1 MSLAEVKRF
10 NDDLKAKP
18 ALLDALKGEATD
30 LPSIIAFAVSRG
42 YEIKLEDVRAAVR
55 ATKADLS
62 DEAIDKIVGG
72 VVPLLTLIP
81 IPLADAQ
88 EGIVQ
93 AHSLSSIIVFTSV
106 T

>member
-1 MSLAEVKRF
+1 
-10 NDDLKAKP
+10 
-18 ALLDALKGEATD
+18 
-30 LPSIIAFAVSRG
+30 
-42 YEIKLEDVRAAVR
+42 VR

-88 EGIVQ
+88 EADAQEGIVQ
-93 AHSLSSIIVFTSV
+93 AHSLSSVIVFTSV